1 MENSQFQNID
11 NHDIDS
17 QHVNNL
23 TPLGIQNPLFSSPP
37 LGQSFLSTKFI
48 SPLGRQSLSNID
60 TLGLLRQENLD
71 YNLPNQSIQT
81 FTNSEVVEEEIP
93 SVQASI
99 NSVEEIPAIQTSIN
113 SVEEIPAIQ
122 TSINSEVVEEIPA
135 VQTFRNSEVVEEEIP
150 SVQTFTNSEAVGEI
164 PAIQTSINS
173 EVVEENSPI
182 QAFTNSEAAT
192 EENSPIQTSINSEAV
207 GEIPAV
213 QTFTNSEA
221 VEEEI
226 PSVQTSINSEV
237 VEEEIPAVQTFTNS
251 EEATEENSPIQTFR
265 NSEVV
270 EEEIPAIQSFRNSE
284 VVEEKAI
291 SPLPTTIENL
301 VSTKPLGS
309 SNLLIPEYNLL
320 TSKLSYKPL
329 QNIRTNI
336 QTKREI
342 QPSYSSENNLL
353 INAKNNL
360 INSEFIHNN
369 TPFNIQKK
377 SKNINQQSNEQLQQP
392 INTTK
397 IPESWSSLEELV
409 GNNSNQVNTETSNI
423 QMSSLPTQERENL
436 INIDTEYYN
445 NYYTNSNVSSGI
457 ESLVQMSRTAS
468 EEATNTNQTESSSN
482 TSVKGDSEDNSKD
495 ADSKNFEIL
504 AREIYAFIRQRLEIE
519 RERGRNYY

>member
-164 PAIQTSINS
+164 PA
-173 EVVEENSPI
+173 
-182 QAFTNSEAAT
+182 
-192 EENSPIQTSINSEAV
+192 
-207 GEIPAV
+207 V

-226 PSVQTSINSEV
+226 PSVQTSINSV
-237 VEEEIPAVQTFTNS
+237 GEIPAIQTFTNS
-251 EEATEENSPIQTFR
+251 EAATEENSPIQTSI

-320 TSKLSYKPL
+320 TSNLSYKPL

>member
-122 TSINSEVVEEIPA
+122 TSINSEVVEE
-135 VQTFRNSEVVEEEIP
+135 
-150 SVQTFTNSEAVGEI
+150 
-164 PAIQTSINS
+164 
-173 EVVEENSPI
+173 NSPI
-182 QAFTNSEAAT
+182 QA
-192 EENSPIQTSINSEAV
+192 
-207 GEIPAV
+207 
-213 QTFTNSEA
+213 FTNSEA

-226 PSVQTSINSEV
+226 PSVQTSINSV
-237 VEEEIPAVQTFTNS
+237 G
-251 EEATEENSPIQTFR
+251 
-265 NSEVV
+265 
-270 EEEIPAIQSFRNSE
+270 EIPAIQSFRNSE

>member
-150 SVQTFTNSEAVGEI
+150 AVQT
-164 PAIQTSINS
+164 
-173 EVVEENSPI
+173 
-182 QAFTNSEAAT
+182 FTNSEAAT
-192 EENSPIQTSINSEAV
+192 EE
-207 GEIPAV
+207 IPA
-213 QTFTNSEA
+213 
-221 VEEEI
+221 
-226 PSVQTSINSEV
+226 
-237 VEEEIPAVQTFTNS
+237 
-251 EEATEENSPIQTFR
+251 IQTFR

-320 TSKLSYKPL
+320 TSNLSYKPL

>member
-1 MENSQFQNID
+1 
-11 NHDIDS
+11 
-17 QHVNNL
+17 
-23 TPLGIQNPLFSSPP
+23 
-37 LGQSFLSTKFI
+37 
-48 SPLGRQSLSNID
+48 
-60 TLGLLRQENLD
+60 
-71 YNLPNQSIQT
+71 
-81 FTNSEVVEEEIP
+81 
-93 SVQASI
+93 
-99 NSVEEIPAIQTSIN
+99 IPAVQTSIN

-122 TSINSEVVEEIPA
+122 SFINSEAVEEEIPAVQTSINSVEEIPAAQSFRNSEVVEEEIPA
-135 VQTFRNSEVVEEEIP
+135 AQTFRNSEVVEEENSPIQTFTNSVEEIP
-150 SVQTFTNSEAVGEI
+150 AIQTFTNSVEEIPAIQTFTNSEAV
-164 PAIQTSINS
+164 
-173 EVVEENSPI
+173 
-182 QAFTNSEAAT
+182 
-192 EENSPIQTSINSEAV
+192 
-207 GEIPAV
+207 
-213 QTFTNSEA
+213 
-221 VEEEI
+221 
-226 PSVQTSINSEV
+226 
-237 VEEEIPAVQTFTNS
+237 EEIPAVQTFTNS
-251 EEATEENSPIQTFR
+251 EG
-265 NSEVV
+265 
-270 EEEIPAIQSFRNSE
+270 
-284 VVEEKAI
+284 VEEKAI

-320 TSKLSYKPL
+320 TSNLSYKPL

-360 INSEFIHNN
+360 INSEFIHNH

-409 GNNSNQVNTETSNI
+409 GNDSNQVNTETSNI

-436 INIDTEYYN
+436 TNIDTEYYN

-495 ADSKNFEIL
+495 EDSKNFEIL

-519 RERGRNYY
+519 RERGRNYH

>member
-164 PAIQTSINS
+164 PAVQTFRNS
-173 EVVEENSPI
+173 EV
-182 QAFTNSEAAT
+182 
-192 EENSPIQTSINSEAV
+192 
-207 GEIPAV
+207 
-213 QTFTNSEA
+213 

>member
-99 NSVEEIPAIQTSIN
+99 NSVEEVPAIQTSIN

-122 TSINSEVVEEIPA
+122 TFTNSEA
-135 VQTFRNSEVVEEEIP
+135 VEEEIP
-150 SVQTFTNSEAVGEI
+150 SVQTSINSVGEI
-164 PAIQTSINS
+164 PAIQTFTNS
-173 EVVEENSPI
+173 EVVEE
-182 QAFTNSEAAT
+182 
-192 EENSPIQTSINSEAV
+192 
-207 GEIPAV
+207 EIPAV

-221 VEEEI
+221 ATEEIPAIQTFRNSEVVEEEI

-251 EEATEENSPIQTFR
+251 EAVGEIPAIQSFR

-320 TSKLSYKPL
+320 TSNLSYKPL

>member
-93 SVQASI
+93 
-99 NSVEEIPAIQTSIN
+99 
-113 SVEEIPAIQ
+113 
-122 TSINSEVVEEIPA
+122 
-135 VQTFRNSEVVEEEIP
+135 
-150 SVQTFTNSEAVGEI
+150 
-164 PAIQTSINS
+164 
-173 EVVEENSPI
+173 
-182 QAFTNSEAAT
+182 
-192 EENSPIQTSINSEAV
+192 
-207 GEIPAV
+207 
-213 QTFTNSEA
+213 
-221 VEEEI
+221 
-226 PSVQTSINSEV
+226 
-237 VEEEIPAVQTFTNS
+237 
-251 EEATEENSPIQTFR
+251 
-265 NSEVV
+265 
-270 EEEIPAIQSFRNSE
+270 AIQSFRNSE

-320 TSKLSYKPL
+320 TSNLSYKPL

>member
-164 PAIQTSINS
+164 PAVQTSINS
-173 EVVEENSPI
+173 EVVEEEIPSV
-182 QAFTNSEAAT
+182 QTFTNSEAAT
-192 EENSPIQTSINSEAV
+192 EENSPIQTSINSV

-226 PSVQTSINSEV
+226 PSVQTSINSV
-237 VEEEIPAVQTFTNS
+237 G
-251 EEATEENSPIQTFR
+251 
-265 NSEVV
+265 
-270 EEEIPAIQSFRNSE
+270 EIPAIQSFRNSE

>member
-99 NSVEEIPAIQTSIN
+99 NSVEEIPA
-113 SVEEIPAIQ
+113 V
-122 TSINSEVVEEIPA
+122 
-135 VQTFRNSEVVEEEIP
+135 
-150 SVQTFTNSEAVGEI
+150 
-164 PAIQTSINS
+164 
-173 EVVEENSPI
+173 
-182 QAFTNSEAAT
+182 
-192 EENSPIQTSINSEAV
+192 
-207 GEIPAV
+207 
-213 QTFTNSEA
+213 
-221 VEEEI
+221 
-226 PSVQTSINSEV
+226 
-237 VEEEIPAVQTFTNS
+237 
-251 EEATEENSPIQTFR
+251 
-265 NSEVV
+265 
-270 EEEIPAIQSFRNSE
+270 QSFRNSE

>member
-150 SVQTFTNSEAVGEI
+150 AVQT
-164 PAIQTSINS
+164 
-173 EVVEENSPI
+173 
-182 QAFTNSEAAT
+182 FTNSEAAT
-192 EENSPIQTSINSEAV
+192 EEIPAIQTFRNSEV
-207 GEIPAV
+207 
-213 QTFTNSEA
+213 

>member
-164 PAIQTSINS
+164 PA
-173 EVVEENSPI
+173 
-182 QAFTNSEAAT
+182 
-192 EENSPIQTSINSEAV
+192 
-207 GEIPAV
+207 V

-226 PSVQTSINSEV
+226 PSVQTSINSVGEIPAIQTFTNSEV
-237 VEEEIPAVQTFTNS
+237 VEEEIPAVQASINSVEEIPAIQTFTNS
-251 EEATEENSPIQTFR
+251 EAVEEEIPAIQSFR

>member
-99 NSVEEIPAIQTSIN
+99 NSVEEIPAVQSFT
-113 SVEEIPAIQ
+113 
-122 TSINSEVVEEIPA
+122 NSEAVEEIPA
-135 VQTFRNSEVVEEEIP
+135 VQSFRNSEVVEEEIPAVQTSINSEVVEEEIP

-164 PAIQTSINS
+164 PA
-173 EVVEENSPI
+173 
-182 QAFTNSEAAT
+182 
-192 EENSPIQTSINSEAV
+192 
-207 GEIPAV
+207 
-213 QTFTNSEA
+213 
-221 VEEEI
+221 
-226 PSVQTSINSEV
+226 VQTSI
-237 VEEEIPAVQTFTNS
+237 
-251 EEATEENSPIQTFR
+251 

-320 TSKLSYKPL
+320 TSNLSYKPL

-436 INIDTEYYN
+436 TNIDTEYYN

-482 TSVKGDSEDNSKD
+482 TSVKGDSQDNSKD

>member
-164 PAIQTSINS
+164 PAVQTFRNSEVVEEEIPSVQTSINS
-173 EVVEENSPI
+173 EV
-182 QAFTNSEAAT
+182 
-192 EENSPIQTSINSEAV
+192 
-207 GEIPAV
+207 
-213 QTFTNSEA
+213 

>member
-164 PAIQTSINS
+164 PAVQTFRNSEVVEEEIPSVQTSINS
-173 EVVEENSPI
+173 EV
-182 QAFTNSEAAT
+182 
-192 EENSPIQTSINSEAV
+192 
-207 GEIPAV
+207 
-213 QTFTNSEA
+213 

-320 TSKLSYKPL
+320 TSNLSYKPL

>member
-164 PAIQTSINS
+164 PAVQTFRNSEVVEEEIPSVQTSINS
-173 EVVEENSPI
+173 EVVEEEIPSVQTSINSVGEIP
-182 QAFTNSEAAT
+182 SV
-192 EENSPIQTSINSEAV
+192 QTSINSEV
-207 GEIPAV
+207 
-213 QTFTNSEA
+213 

-320 TSKLSYKPL
+320 TSNLSYKPL

>member
-99 NSVEEIPAIQTSIN
+99 NSVEEIPAVQSFT
-113 SVEEIPAIQ
+113 
-122 TSINSEVVEEIPA
+122 NSEAVEEEIPA
-135 VQTFRNSEVVEEEIP
+135 VQSFRNSEVVEEEIP
-150 SVQTFTNSEAVGEI
+150 AVQSFTNSEVVEEEISSVQTSINSVGEI
-164 PAIQTSINS
+164 PAIQT
-173 EVVEENSPI
+173 
-182 QAFTNSEAAT
+182 FT
-192 EENSPIQTSINSEAV
+192 
-207 GEIPAV
+207 
-213 QTFTNSEA
+213 
-221 VEEEI
+221 
-226 PSVQTSINSEV
+226 NSEV

-320 TSKLSYKPL
+320 TSNLSYKPL

>member
-164 PAIQTSINS
+164 PA
-173 EVVEENSPI
+173 
-182 QAFTNSEAAT
+182 
-192 EENSPIQTSINSEAV
+192 
-207 GEIPAV
+207 V

-226 PSVQTSINSEV
+226 PSVQTSINSV
-237 VEEEIPAVQTFTNS
+237 G
-251 EEATEENSPIQTFR
+251 
-265 NSEVV
+265 
-270 EEEIPAIQSFRNSE
+270 EIPAIQSFRNSE

>member
-99 NSVEEIPAIQTSIN
+99 NSVEEIPA
-113 SVEEIPAIQ
+113 
-122 TSINSEVVEEIPA
+122 
-135 VQTFRNSEVVEEEIP
+135 
-150 SVQTFTNSEAVGEI
+150 VQTFTNSEAVEEEI

-182 QAFTNSEAAT
+182 QAFTNSEA
-192 EENSPIQTSINSEAV
+192 
-207 GEIPAV
+207 
-213 QTFTNSEA
+213 

-226 PSVQTSINSEV
+226 PSVQTSINSV
-237 VEEEIPAVQTFTNS
+237 G
-251 EEATEENSPIQTFR
+251 
-265 NSEVV
+265 
-270 EEEIPAIQSFRNSE
+270 EIPAIQSFRNSE

>member
-99 NSVEEIPAIQTSIN
+99 NSVEEIPA
-113 SVEEIPAIQ
+113 
-122 TSINSEVVEEIPA
+122 
-135 VQTFRNSEVVEEEIP
+135 VQSFRNSEVVEEEIP
-150 SVQTFTNSEAVGEI
+150 
-164 PAIQTSINS
+164 
-173 EVVEENSPI
+173 
-182 QAFTNSEAAT
+182 
-192 EENSPIQTSINSEAV
+192 
-207 GEIPAV
+207 AV
-213 QTFTNSEA
+213 QSFT
-221 VEEEI
+221 
-226 PSVQTSINSEV
+226 NSEV
-237 VEEEIPAVQTFTNS
+237 VEEEISSVQTSINSVGEIPAIQTFTNS
-251 EEATEENSPIQTFR
+251 EEATEENSPIQTSI

-320 TSKLSYKPL
+320 TSNLSYKPL

-436 INIDTEYYN
+436 TNIDTEYYN

-482 TSVKGDSEDNSKD
+482 TSVKGDSQDNSKD

>member
-122 TSINSEVVEEIPA
+122 TSINSVEEIPA

-150 SVQTFTNSEAVGEI
+150 SVQTSINSVGEI
-164 PAIQTSINS
+164 PAIQTFTNS
-173 EVVEENSPI
+173 EVVEE
-182 QAFTNSEAAT
+182 
-192 EENSPIQTSINSEAV
+192 
-207 GEIPAV
+207 EIPAV

-221 VEEEI
+221 ATEEIPAIQTFRNSEVVEEEI

-237 VEEEIPAVQTFTNS
+237 VEEEIPSVQTFTNS
-251 EEATEENSPIQTFR
+251 EAATEENSPIQTSI

-320 TSKLSYKPL
+320 TSNLSYKPL

>member
-81 FTNSEVVEEEIP
+81 FRNSEVVEEEIPSVQTSINSEVVEEEIPAVQTFTNSEEATEENSPIQTFTNSEVVEEEIP
-93 SVQASI
+93 SVQTSI
-99 NSVEEIPAIQTSIN
+99 NSVGEIPAIQTF
-113 SVEEIPAIQ
+113 
-122 TSINSEVVEEIPA
+122 T
-135 VQTFRNSEVVEEEIP
+135 NSEVVEEEIP
-150 SVQTFTNSEAVGEI
+150 SVQTFTNSEA
-164 PAIQTSINS
+164 
-173 EVVEENSPI
+173 
-182 QAFTNSEAAT
+182 AT
-192 EENSPIQTSINSEAV
+192 EENSPIQTSINSV

-226 PSVQTSINSEV
+226 PSVQTSINSV
-237 VEEEIPAVQTFTNS
+237 GEIPAIQTFTNS

-320 TSKLSYKPL
+320 TSNLSYKPL

>member
-113 SVEEIPAIQ
+113 S
-122 TSINSEVVEEIPA
+122 EVVEEIPA

-164 PAIQTSINS
+164 PAIQTFTNS
-173 EVVEENSPI
+173 EVVEE
-182 QAFTNSEAAT
+182 
-192 EENSPIQTSINSEAV
+192 
-207 GEIPAV
+207 EIPAV

-221 VEEEI
+221 ATEEIPAIQTFRNSEVVEEEI

-320 TSKLSYKPL
+320 TSNLSYKPL

>member
-99 NSVEEIPAIQTSIN
+99 NSVEEVPAIQTSIN

-122 TSINSEVVEEIPA
+122 TFTNSEAVEEEIPAVQASINSVEEIPA
-135 VQTFRNSEVVEEEIP
+135 IQTFTNSEAVEEEIPSVQTSINSVGEIPAIQTFRNSEVVEEEIP
-150 SVQTFTNSEAVGEI
+150 SVQTFT
-164 PAIQTSINS
+164 
-173 EVVEENSPI
+173 
-182 QAFTNSEAAT
+182 
-192 EENSPIQTSINSEAV
+192 NSEAV

-226 PSVQTSINSEV
+226 PSVQTSINSV
-237 VEEEIPAVQTFTNS
+237 G
-251 EEATEENSPIQTFR
+251 
-265 NSEVV
+265 
-270 EEEIPAIQSFRNSE
+270 EIPAIQSFRNSE

>member
-164 PAIQTSINS
+164 PAVQTFRNS
-173 EVVEENSPI
+173 EV
-182 QAFTNSEAAT
+182 
-192 EENSPIQTSINSEAV
+192 
-207 GEIPAV
+207 
-213 QTFTNSEA
+213 

-251 EEATEENSPIQTFR
+251 EAATEEIPAIQTFR

-270 EEEIPAIQSFRNSE
+270 EEEIPSVQASINSVEEIPAVQTFTNSEAVEEEIPSVQTSINSVGEIPAIQSFRNSE

>member
-1 MENSQFQNID
+1 
-11 NHDIDS
+11 
-17 QHVNNL
+17 
-23 TPLGIQNPLFSSPP
+23 
-37 LGQSFLSTKFI
+37 
-48 SPLGRQSLSNID
+48 
-60 TLGLLRQENLD
+60 
-71 YNLPNQSIQT
+71 QT
-81 FTNSEVVEEEIP
+81 FT
-93 SVQASI
+93 
-99 NSVEEIPAIQTSIN
+99 
-113 SVEEIPAIQ
+113 
-122 TSINSEVVEEIPA
+122 
-135 VQTFRNSEVVEEEIP
+135 
-150 SVQTFTNSEAVGEI
+150 
-164 PAIQTSINS
+164 
-173 EVVEENSPI
+173 
-182 QAFTNSEAAT
+182 
-192 EENSPIQTSINSEAV
+192 NSEAV

-226 PSVQTSINSEV
+226 PSVQTSINSV
-237 VEEEIPAVQTFTNS
+237 G
-251 EEATEENSPIQTFR
+251 
-265 NSEVV
+265 
-270 EEEIPAIQSFRNSE
+270 EIPAIQSFRNSE

-336 QTKREI
+336 QTKRKI

>member
-1 MENSQFQNID
+1 I
-11 NHDIDS
+11 
-17 QHVNNL
+17 
-23 TPLGIQNPLFSSPP
+23 
-37 LGQSFLSTKFI
+37 
-48 SPLGRQSLSNID
+48 
-60 TLGLLRQENLD
+60 
-71 YNLPNQSIQT
+71 
-81 FTNSEVVEEEIP
+81 NSEAVEEEIP
-93 SVQASI
+93 AV
-99 NSVEEIPAIQTSIN
+99 QTSIN
-113 SVEEIPAIQ
+113 SVEEIPAAQ
-122 TSINSEVVEEIPA
+122 SFRNSEVVEEEIPA
-135 VQTFRNSEVVEEEIP
+135 AQTFRNSEVVEEENSPIQTFTNSVEEIP
-150 SVQTFTNSEAVGEI
+150 AIQTFTNSVEEIPAIQTFTNSEAV
-164 PAIQTSINS
+164 
-173 EVVEENSPI
+173 
-182 QAFTNSEAAT
+182 
-192 EENSPIQTSINSEAV
+192 
-207 GEIPAV
+207 
-213 QTFTNSEA
+213 
-221 VEEEI
+221 
-226 PSVQTSINSEV
+226 
-237 VEEEIPAVQTFTNS
+237 EEIPAVQTFTNS
-251 EEATEENSPIQTFR
+251 EG
-265 NSEVV
+265 
-270 EEEIPAIQSFRNSE
+270 
-284 VVEEKAI
+284 VEEKAI

-320 TSKLSYKPL
+320 TSNLSYKPL

-360 INSEFIHNN
+360 INSEFIHNQ

-409 GNNSNQVNTETSNI
+409 GNDSNQVNTETSNI

-436 INIDTEYYN
+436 TNIDTEYYN

-495 ADSKNFEIL
+495 EDSKNFEIL

-519 RERGRNYY
+519 RERGRNYH

>member
-1 MENSQFQNID
+1 E
-11 NHDIDS
+11 
-17 QHVNNL
+17 
-23 TPLGIQNPLFSSPP
+23 
-37 LGQSFLSTKFI
+37 
-48 SPLGRQSLSNID
+48 
-60 TLGLLRQENLD
+60 
-71 YNLPNQSIQT
+71 
-81 FTNSEVVEEEIP
+81 
-93 SVQASI
+93 
-99 NSVEEIPAIQTSIN
+99 
-113 SVEEIPAIQ
+113 
-122 TSINSEVVEEIPA
+122 EEIPA
-135 VQTFRNSEVVEEEIP
+135 VQTFTNSEVVEEEIP

-164 PAIQTSINS
+164 PSVQASINSVEEIPAVQTSINS
-173 EVVEENSPI
+173 VGEIP
-182 QAFTNSEAAT
+182 A
-192 EENSPIQTSINSEAV
+192 IQTFTNSEAV
-207 GEIPAV
+207 GEIPA
-213 QTFTNSEA
+213 
-221 VEEEI
+221 
-226 PSVQTSINSEV
+226 VQTSINSEV
-237 VEEEIPAVQTFTNS
+237 VEEEIPA
-251 EEATEENSPIQTFR
+251 IQT
-265 NSEVV
+265 S
-270 EEEIPAIQSFRNSE
+270 INSE

-291 SPLPTTIENL
+291 SPLPKTIENL

-320 TSKLSYKPL
+320 TSNLSYKPL

-409 GNNSNQVNTETSNI
+409 GNDSNQVNTETSNI

-436 INIDTEYYN
+436 TNIDTEYYN